1 MMKIKGKYFII
12 IGIMLLVAAL
22 SLIIFNLL
30 QDKKSGKYAYNVLT
44 ELKSEIQQTTTV
56 SEETNVPKDDLFQE
70 YEEKT
75 EETKPVE
82 MQTVEIN
89 GELYIG
95 IISIPSLEIELPVMS
110 QWSYPN
116 LKNSPCRYMGTVNGG
131 DLIIA
136 AHNYNSHFGKLSE
149 LYTGDSILFTD
160 VAGNV
165 TDYEIIN
172 TEIIDGRDIETM
184 EFGSDNDWDITLFT
198 CTLGGKSRVSVR
210 AVKKS

>member
-56 SEETNVPKDDLFQE
+56 SEETTVPKDDLFQE